1 MLESRSHSSILIV
14 LLIMLTVILGCYLF
28 RSDIQL
34 GQIWQKMTR
43 FVAGQEI
50 RFNTAQFQE
59 IQTEHFKIK
68 YTQTDGDYVNIIAD
82 SAEQAYSQVNSKMNT
97 DEQQKTTIV
106 VYPNSQSL
114 AKSFGWDKN
123 EKALGAY
130 WAGTIRI
137 LSPHE
142 WLKQEY
148 NKDEFET
155 DGPLVHEY
163 VHLIVDDMTRGN
175 YNRWWTEGV
184 AQYIEKQITG
194 FQFEDPQDVSAGQLY
209 TFQEL
214 NKNFDELDQQ
224 ISYWESRKAVEFIA
238 SQYGDEK
245 IYEVMDYLA
254 QGDTLNQAIE
264 KATGTDFD
272 DFASQCYQYMEMQ

>member
-1 MLESRSHSSILIV
+1 MWESRSHSSILIV

-34 GQIWQKMTR
+34 GQIWQKISR

-59 IQTEHFKIK
+59 MQTEHFKIK
-68 YTQTDGDYVNIIAD
+68 YTQTDDDYVNIIAD
-82 SAEQAYSQVNSKMNT
+82 SAEQAYSQVSDKMNA
-97 DEQQKTTIV
+97 DGQQKTTIV
-106 VYPNSQSL
+106 VYPNSRSL

-123 EKALGAY
+123 EKALGVY

-142 WLKQEY
+142 WLKQSY
-148 NKDEFET
+148 NEEEFQT

-163 VHLIVDDMTRGN
+163 VHLIVDDMTKGN

-194 FQFEDPQDVSAGQLY
+194 FQFEDPQDITAGQLY

-214 NKNFDELDQQ
+214 DKNFDELDQQ

-238 SQYGDEK
+238 NQYGEEK
-245 IYEVMDYLA
+245 IYEVMNYLA
-254 QGDTLNQAIE
+254 QGDTLYQAIE
-264 KATGTDFD
+264 KATGTDFN

>member
-1 MLESRSHSSILIV
+1 MLSV
-14 LLIMLTVILGCYLF
+14 LLIILTVILGCYLF
-28 RSDIQL
+28 RSDIQR
-34 GQIWQKMTR
+34 GQIWQKISR
-43 FVAGQEI
+43 FAAGQEI
-50 RFNTAQFQE
+50 RFNTARFQE
-59 IQTEHFKIK
+59 LQTAHFKIK
-68 YTQTDGDYVNIIAD
+68 YTQTDNDYANIIAD
-82 SAEQAYSQVNSKMNT
+82 SAEKAYSLVSNKMNT
-97 DEQQKTTIV
+97 ERQPKTTIV

-123 EKALGAY
+123 EKALGVY

-142 WLKQEY
+142 WLNQAY
-148 NKDEFET
+148 NEEEFQT

-163 VHLIVDDMTRGN
+163 VHLIVDDMTGGN

-194 FQFEDPQDVSAGQLY
+194 FQFDDPQDVTAGQIY

-214 NKNFDELDQQ
+214 DKNFDELDQQ
-224 ISYWESRKAVEFIA
+224 ISYWVSRKAVEFIA

-245 IYEVMDYLA
+245 IYTIMDYLA
-254 QGDTLNQAIE
+254 QGNSLYQAIE
-264 KATGTDFD
+264 KATGTDFN
-272 DFASQCYQYMEMQ
+272 DFTSQCYQYMEMQ